1 MIIRAIESA
10 IQTLVGK
17 FPVLTVTGPRQSG
30 KTTLIKKLFADLPY
44 FSLENPDVYAR
55 ISQDPKALFHSYG
68 HRMVLDEVQRFPE
81 ILSYIQGIVDDD
93 REACFVLSGSHNM
106 LMMEG
111 VSQTLAG
118 RTAIFYLH
126 PLSYAELQSYLP
138 AEVSANLLCWKGGYP
153 RIYDR
158 NIPATTFYQSYLAT
172 YVERDVRQV
181 KNIGNLDAFT
191 RFIGICAGFIGQ
203 TINKTTLAEATGID
217 RHTADTWLSVLK
229 TSHILYT
236 VQPYFRNFKKRLV
249 KSTKLYFRDTGLAC
263 AVLGINS
270 PEQLQTYYQRGAMF
284 ENFIINEVAKAF
296 YNHGRVPPL
305 FFWRDNAQHEID
317 LILSAGGQL
326 QPIEIKSGMT
336 YRSDFFNQLNWFTG
350 IADVPLTQPT
360 VVYAGDASQSIGDHY
375 LLSWRRV
382 KELASSLING

>member
-1 MIIRAIESA
+1 MVLRRMESA
-10 IQTLVGK
+10 LLALVGK
-17 FPVLTVTGPRQSG
+17 FPVLTITGPRQSG

-55 ISQDPKALFHSYG
+55 ISQDPRELFQSYG
-68 HRMVLDEVQRFPE
+68 HKMVLDEVQRFPE

-126 PLSYAELQSYLP
+126 PLSYSELRTHLP
-138 AEVSANLLCWKGGYP
+138 IDVPANLLCWQGAYP

-158 NIPATTFYQSYLAT
+158 AIPPTAFYQSYLAT

-181 KNIGNLDAFT
+181 KSIGNLDAFT

-203 TINKTTLAEATGID
+203 TINKTILAEATGID

-229 TSHILYT
+229 TSHIVYT

-249 KSTKLYFRDTGLAC
+249 KSSKLYFRDTGLAC
-263 AVLGINS
+263 ALLGINS
-270 PEQLQTYYQRGAMF
+270 LEQFQMYYQRGAIF
-284 ENFIINEVAKAF
+284 ENFIFNEIAKAF
-296 YNHGRVPPL
+296 YNRGLVPPIY
-305 FFWRDNAQHEID
+305 FWRDNSQHEID
-317 LILSAGGQL
+317 ILLNIGGQL
-326 QPIEIKSGMT
+326 RPIEVKSGMT
-336 YRSDFFNQLNWFTG
+336 YRSDFFKQLNWFRD
-350 IADVPLTQPT
+350 IADVPLTRPT
-360 VVYAGDASQSIGDHY
+360 VVYAGYDSQPVGDNF
-375 LLSWRRV
+375 LLSWRETEDLSV
-382 KELASSLING
+382 P